1 MPDYISERTNEYEF
15 QLSQSLNNPA
25 TGAYWI
31 IQKKR
36 HTRLFSKPF
45 TMVRKYLLRKYLL
58 IPPLNKLPNHNPN
71 DFQEKADFYNLYFG
85 KKCTPIKNDNS
96 IPTETNYLCNATILA
111 VDFEDQ
117 DILKII
123 WALDINKAHGQDN
136 ISTYMIKIFDASI
149 VKLLSIIFCNSWCS
163 GIFLD
168 NWKRSNKVPV
178 HKKGNK
184 LSIQNYHPV
193 SFLSISSKIFERLIF
208 NLPCIFVKE
217 NSLFCSNQ
225 SGLRKTDSCVN
236 RLLSIVQEMFESFNN
251 FPCLETRSKFLDMS
265 KPFDRVWHEG
275 LIYKLNL
282 LTLF

>member
-1 MPDYISERTNEYEF
+1 MAKTTY
-15 QLSQSLNNPA
+15 LHM
-25 TGAYWI
+25 
-31 IQKKR
+31 IQ
-36 HTRLFSKPF
+36 
-45 TMVRKYLLRKYLL
+45 
-58 IPPLNKLPNHNPN
+58 I
-71 DFQEKADFYNLYFG
+71 
-85 KKCTPIKNDNS
+85 C
-96 IPTETNYLCNATILA
+96 
-111 VDFEDQ
+111 
-117 DILKII
+117 
-123 WALDINKAHGQDN
+123 
-136 ISTYMIKIFDASI
+136 DASI
-149 VKLLSIIFCNSWCS
+149 VKLLSIIFSNSLCS

-193 SFLSISSKIFERLIF
+193 SLLSISIKIFERLIF